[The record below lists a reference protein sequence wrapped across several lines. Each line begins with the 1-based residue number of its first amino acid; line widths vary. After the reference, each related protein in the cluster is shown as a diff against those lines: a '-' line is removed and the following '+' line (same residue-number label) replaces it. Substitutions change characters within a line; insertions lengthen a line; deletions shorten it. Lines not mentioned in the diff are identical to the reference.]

1 MGAPPEVIVA
11 PTADQLASDVA
22 ERALVTLAAAQAD
35 HGTASLAVTGGSILE
50 QVFGAL
56 RDAADRDRVDW
67 SKVTLWWGDER
78 FVPSGS
84 PDRNDAAAFAAGLG
98 ALGFAPENIH
108 PMPASDGEF
117 GADVEAGVAAY
128 AALLQAYAQDGDE
141 APRFDIVLLGIGPD
155 GHCASLFPEQPGVHA
170 SGTPTIAVYDSP
182 KPPPTRTS
190 FTFDTLNG
198 ANEVWVIASGS
209 GKAEAVGLALGG
221 ADRVQ
226 VPSAG
231 ARGRLRTLWLIDQD
245 AAANLP

>member
-22 ERALVTLAAAQAD
+22 ERALITLAAAQAD

-50 QVFGAL
+50 KVFGAL
-56 RDAADRDRVDW
+56 RDAPNRSVVDW
-67 SKVTLWWGDER
+67 SKVTVWWGDER

-84 PDRNDAAAFAAGLG
+84 PDRNDAAALASGLG

-108 PMPASDGEF
+108 PMPASDGVF
-117 GADVEAGVAAY
+117 GGDVEAGVTAY
-128 AALLQAYAQDGDE
+128 AEALREAAQDGDE

-155 GHCASLFPEQPGVHA
+155 GHCASLFPEQPGVHET
-170 SGTPTIAVYDSP
+170 GTATIAVYDSP

-198 ANEVWVIASGS
+198 ANEIWVIASGS
-209 GKAEAVGLALGG
+209 GKADAVALALGG
-221 ADRVQ
+221 ADRIM

-245 AAANLP
+245 AAAKLP